1 MAARPRVHPAVPDL
15 LVDVQG
21 AVPAAVDEHRDQ
33 EPGHR
38 VALAVDAG
46 QAEPAPGDRHRAG
59 VVAQHPDEPGDRQAD
74 QDQVLHDGHADLD
87 PGRDLDAD
95 HGDHQHDQADG
106 AADAHIGPGV
116 GGTGAE
122 HSEHGGAEQ
131 EDLGHRPDD
140 VGGDHQPAGQ
150 DAQVRVDSPADPFER
165 RAGVRLPQVQPPV
178 GVGDDQ
184 HRDRGQDQ
192 DRRAAVGG
200 RHHQG
205 GQRQPDGS
213 GRGRRGHADD
223 RVLSRADGVGLE
235 SRARSRSSP
244 RDRGSR
250 VIGHVVS
257 CVIRTTLTVRSRMN
271 QVKRQ
276 RSNVSRARPGFLILA
291 RIFRL
296 PGGGPAFVDATLERG
311 EPVAGGRG

>member
-106 AADAHIGPGV
+106 AADAHVGPGV
-116 GGTGAE
+116 GGTGTE
-122 HSEHGGAEQ
+122 HRQHRGAEK

-165 RAGVRLPQVQPPV
+165 RASVRLPQVQPTV
-178 GVGDDQ
+178 GVSDDQ

-192 DRRAAVGG
+192 DRPAAVGG

-205 GQRQPDGS
+205 GQRQPDG
-213 GRGRRGHADD
+213 RG
-223 RVLSRADGVGLE
+223 
-235 SRARSRSSP
+235 RSSP